1 MRKAVIRA
9 ANTWHFMY
17 LIAGT
22 FLFLAVGPA
31 LAMFINEPIFIFAV
45 SVMGISITFVVW
57 WTTGSLLT
65 TQCIVSESGIESS
78 CWFGLHREVYY
89 WQDCIGF
96 GLLRTPDLLFGIKWL
111 YFSDRWRVDGYS
123 ADGFIEWEDTLG
135 QNKRPKVGQ
144 HFLQIQCTPKSIAVL
159 KEYMPSEMFE
169 KIEL

>member
-89 WQDCIGF
+89 W
-96 GLLRTPDLLFGIKWL
+96 LFG
-111 YFSDRWRVDGYS
+111 SMAGRWVFRRWFYRMGGYIGAKQATES
-123 ADGFIEWEDTLG
+123 GSTFFANPMHT
-135 QNKRPKVGQ
+135 
-144 HFLQIQCTPKSIAVL
+144 
-159 KEYMPSEMFE
+159 
-169 KIEL
+169 

>member
-78 CWFGLHREVYY
+78 C
-89 WQDCIGF
+89 
-96 GLLRTPDLLFGIKWL
+96 
-111 YFSDRWRVDGYS
+111 
-123 ADGFIEWEDTLG
+123 
-135 QNKRPKVGQ
+135 
-144 HFLQIQCTPKSIAVL
+144 
-159 KEYMPSEMFE
+159 
-169 KIEL
+169 

>member
-1 MRKAVIRA
+1 
-9 ANTWHFMY
+9 MY

-65 TQCIVSESGIESS
+65 TQCIVSD
-78 CWFGLHREVYY
+78 REVYY